1 MFAAMSLR
9 FAEEI
14 LLLALDHKTGKLHP
28 LPERA
33 LDLAVAGALLME
45 LAFDNR
51 VDTDQKNLMVVDRSP
66 GEDPLLAQVLA
77 SLPAD
82 VDQFSISQALANVSD
97 HSHQW
102 KQALFQSLVE
112 RGILRQEEHRF
123 LFVLKERRYPA
134 VDDKEERE
142 VMARIRE
149 IILTKDAIPD
159 PRDVVII
166 CLMDAC
172 DLSTVVFSDQELE
185 QCRGRIKDVSKMDF
199 IGQALAQAIRDI
211 QEAIFEVIAYSG
223 M

>member
-1 MFAAMSLR
+1 MSLR

-45 LAFDNR
+45 LAFANR
-51 VDTDQKNLMVVDRSP
+51 IDTDQKNLMVLDRSP
-66 GEDPLLAQVLA
+66 CEDPLLDKVLHA
-77 SLPAD
+77 LPAQAD
-82 VDQFSISQALANVSD
+82 NFTLSNALAKVSD
-97 HSHQW
+97 FSHEW
-102 KQALFQSLVE
+102 KQQLFKSLID

-134 VDDKEERE
+134 VDDREERE
-142 VMARIRE
+142 VVARIRE
-149 IILTKDAIPD
+149 IILTDAIPD

-172 DLSTVVFSDQELE
+172 DLSSVVFSDAELE
-185 QCRGRIKDVSKMDF
+185 KYRGRIKDVSRMDF